1 MKYYFLFI
9 VWSYGFCAY
18 SMHHQVI
25 VNVVNNTP
33 MPVKI
38 QQIGREQIMH
48 IPGMET
54 SHYYIWPFQSNN
66 SYEMKLKISGDF
78 FRSAYVK
85 YVKKAKKNDCV
96 IKKKL
101 IRNSKKIKYK
111 VWGAIYQSQKDI
123 QAQNDIRASVI
134 NLIIDN
140 NKKPIIS
147 PEAIILEP
155 ELAL

>member
-1 MKYYFLFI
+1 MKYYFLF
-9 VWSYGFCAY
+9 VFWSIAAQG
-18 SMHHQVI
+18 MQHQVVLNI
-25 VNVVNNTP
+25 VNNTP
-33 MPVKI
+33 MPVKVH
-38 QQIGREQIMH
+38 QIGKEEVMH

-54 SHYYIWPFQSNN
+54 CHYCVRPFQNNN
-66 SYEMKLKISGDF
+66 SWEMKLKISGDY
-78 FRSAYVK
+78 FRPAYLK
-85 YVKKAKKNDCV
+85 YVKKAKKNDYV

-111 VWGAIYQSQKDI
+111 VWGAVYQSQNDI